1 MDKNNL
7 KNIVIAGGIFF
18 AAGALLY
25 QWDAEPEPNAYKNPG
40 NYPDWEID
48 NAMADKPAGV
58 MTEIEEVGKDQ
69 YRIVNEYPSKNTGVT
84 LRRLDGSAEPI
95 PQEKIES
102 LMANAPAEGSGSFAL
117 GPVMAGGLLGYMM
130 GKNTGI
136 SPNVYKDGNMY
147 AQALT
152 NRTLVEQ
159 RIREE
164 EDKRQ
169 GWSGRSYYYGLG
181 RRFDGRDHYLKG
193 GGGAGGAVM
202 RSSGTSSGRT
212 GFFGRMFGGR
222 GFSG

>member
-1 MDKNNL
+1 MDKKNL

-18 AAGALLY
+18 AAAALLY
-25 QWDAEPEPNAYKNPG
+25 DWDEEQAPSAYKNPG

-84 LRRLDGSAEPI
+84 LRRLDGSVEPI
-95 PQEKIES
+95 PQEKIEG
-102 LMANAPAEGSGSFAL
+102 LMANAPAEGGTFAL
-117 GPVMAGGLLGYMM
+117 GPVLAGGLLGYMM
-130 GKNTGI
+130 GKNAGI
-136 SPNVYKDGNMY
+136 SPNVYKNSTMY
-147 AQALT
+147 SQALA

-159 RIREE
+159 RIKEE
-164 EDKRQ
+164 ENKRQ
-169 GWSGRSYYYGLG
+169 GWSGRSYYYGMG
-181 RRFDGRDHYLKG
+181 RRYDGRDHYLR
-193 GGGAGGAVM
+193 GGAGGAVM
-202 RSSGTSSGRT
+202 RSSGRT